1 MALGNLKGA
10 SLCPL
15 GATNNLEGRAG
26 FKASRVLKSQR
37 TVVGRLVHG
46 GYQTAK
52 SRGISQGALR
62 QSVRDRRGPRAP
74 KALPQYDT
82 EFDEEFAVP
91 KDQRP
96 VNELN
101 SLRESPMY
109 GWGMLDLSGY
119 GVRVGAL
126 WTAMLFIG
134 GPIADVSYPLSRM
147 PLECILAASC
157 GSFFIVALASLRIFL
172 GWSYVSDRLLSA
184 VVEYEETGWYD
195 GQLWVKSPEV
205 LARDR
210 MLGSYQV
217 KPVLDRMKT
226 TLLASGAALL
236 ASSLL
241 LGAVTAV
248 ETEESYRPRVTN
260 DGITY
265 RTALRE
271 DDDVFSLD
279 NLDYDDEAAAAEA
292 AAAGR
297 TGLPAYCGDRYYK
310 AVAGADNALCKW

>member
-1 MALGNLKGA
+1 MAERQILFLGEAYAKDFVRKLDA
-10 SLCPL
+10 
-15 GATNNLEGRAG
+15 
-26 FKASRVLKSQR
+26 
-37 TVVGRLVHG
+37 LVH
-46 GYQTAK
+46 
-52 SRGISQGALR
+52 
-62 QSVRDRRGPRAP
+62 
-74 KALPQYDT
+74 DT
-82 EFDEEFAVP
+82 
-91 KDQRP
+91 Q
-96 VNELN
+96 
-101 SLRESPMY
+101 
-109 GWGMLDLSGY
+109 GMLDLSGY

-147 PLECILAASC
+147 AAKDASSGHGLSGVALHGVQPLECILAASC

-310 AVAGADNALCKW
+310 LRVFETRAKYIRCFQLKICCDKDRSMYAKKVLDWLLEIAFV